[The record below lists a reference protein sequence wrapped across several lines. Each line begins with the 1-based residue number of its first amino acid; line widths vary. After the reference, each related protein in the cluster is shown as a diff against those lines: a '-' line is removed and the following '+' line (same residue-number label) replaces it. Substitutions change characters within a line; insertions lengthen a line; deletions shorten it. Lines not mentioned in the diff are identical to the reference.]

1 MDYYKNAIDILEKYS
16 ENTAIEIIKKLK
28 PEDQEILAKQ
38 ILKTNFEQIEEVV
51 NETEQLL
58 IKKAME
64 FKVINKV
71 PFEVMKH
78 VYCIDDLEHEVMN
91 KIFV

>member
-38 ILKTNFEQIEEVV
+38 ILKTNFEQIE
-51 NETEQLL
+51 
-58 IKKAME
+58 
-64 FKVINKV
+64 
-71 PFEVMKH
+71 
-78 VYCIDDLEHEVMN
+78 
-91 KIFV
+91 

>member
-38 ILKTNFEQIEEVV
+38 ILKTNFEQIEELYK
-51 NETEQLL
+51 NKNN
-58 IKKAME
+58 IKTK
-64 FKVINKV
+64 F
-71 PFEVMKH
+71 
-78 VYCIDDLEHEVMN
+78 
-91 KIFV
+91 